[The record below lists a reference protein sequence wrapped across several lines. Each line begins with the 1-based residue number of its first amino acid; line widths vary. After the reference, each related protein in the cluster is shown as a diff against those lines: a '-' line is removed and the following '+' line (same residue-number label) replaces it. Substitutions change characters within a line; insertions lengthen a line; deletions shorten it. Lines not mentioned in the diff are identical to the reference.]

1 MKRYCSLLLLLVAA
15 LLGTSCVSAPP
26 VSYGDSPACVR
37 ARTELKARLIN
48 LLPRAQRSLPD
59 AQEEAEWLADTVH
72 KGAAAVA
79 RVNDPRLP
87 SWLNNRLVNS
97 SWNLR
102 ERGLCWQYQHDLYRE
117 LRRRPLHYFR
127 LGCCVL
133 DRHEGSEHHCI
144 YICAR
149 GPHSWR
155 DGIVFCAWW
164 NSGKI
169 KIWPKETLYRRECV
183 DEPEAAAFLNRT
195 YPEGHRYPMEHWA
208 KVKSDSGDMR
218 DYLYSNTR
226 EGAASRQGKLMF
238 RNMAEGYMRR
248 GGKPT
253 DY

>member
-1 MKRYCSLLLLLVAA
+1 MLRALTAPVFCAAA
-15 LLGTSCVSAPP
+15 LLLGSCVSAPT
-26 VSYGDSPACVR
+26 PAYTESVACRTQR
-37 ARTELKARLIN
+37 ASLTAK
-48 LLPRAQRSLPD
+48 LLAMLPPAQQTDRA
-59 AQEEAEWLADTVH
+59 AQEEAAWLADTVH

-117 LRRRPLHYFR
+117 LRRRPLHFFR

-149 GPHSWR
+149 GPHSWQ
-155 DGIVFCAWW
+155 DGVVFCAWW

-169 KIWPKETLYRRECV
+169 KIWPKETLRRRECV
-183 DEPEAAAFLNRT
+183 DEPEAAAFLDRT
-195 YPEGHRYPMEHWA
+195 YPEGHNFPVEHWA
-208 KVKSDSGDMR
+208 KVKGDSGSMH
-218 DYLYSNTR
+218 DYLYSNTK
-226 EGAASRQGKLMF
+226 EGAASRQGKIMF
-238 RNMAEGYMRR
+238 RNMSEGLQRR
-248 GGKPT
+248 NGKPT